1 MDLSHLVGQRPK
13 WPFSFGAPSVNVLGK
28 KSTIPTAFDEEKMA
42 EDLLR
47 YDILIQDALR
57 GAVKKILAEV
67 GRTGLPGDHHFYIAF
82 DTTAPG
88 VRISQRLKERYPQEM
103 TIVMQHQFWDLAIGE
118 HAFEVGLSFGGV
130 PEKLLVPYS
139 AIKGFFDPSVQFALE
154 FDPGKTAEELPEELL
169 EAVEELAKAEKIAE
183 ETAAATEGDAA
194 KEGEAASAEDGQD
207 KPAAT
212 DGGGEVVSLDAF
224 RKKT

>member
-1 MDLSHLVGQRPK
+1 MS
-13 WPFSFGAPSVNVLGK
+13 
-28 KSTIPTAFDEEKMA
+28 

-67 GRTGLPGDHHFYIAF
+67 GRTGLPGEHHFYIAF

-88 VRISQRLKERYPQEM
+88 VRISSRLKERYPQEM
-103 TIVMQHQFWDLAIGE
+103 TIVLQHQFWDLAIGE

-130 PEKLLVPYS
+130 AEKLLVPYS

-169 EAVEELAKAEKIAE
+169 EAVEELAKVEQEEERAAAEKAE
-183 ETAAATEGDAA
+183 KT
-194 KEGEAASAEDGQD
+194 GEK
-207 KPAAT
+207 KPAADVSQDEKPDPGDADKG
-212 DGGGEVVSLDAF
+212 DGSGQVVSLDAF

>member
-1 MDLSHLVGQRPK
+1 MS
-13 WPFSFGAPSVNVLGK
+13 
-28 KSTIPTAFDEEKMA
+28 

-67 GRTGLPGDHHFYIAF
+67 ARTGLPGDHHFYIAF

-103 TIVMQHQFWDLAIGE
+103 TIVMQHQFWDLAVGE

-130 PEKLLVPYS
+130 AEKLLVPYS

-154 FDPGKTAEELPEELL
+154 FDPGKTAEEIPEELL
-169 EAVEELAKAEKIAE
+169 EAVEELARVEQEEQAAAAKAEQTLA
-183 ETAAATEGDAA
+183 ETASSAAGKDKKAADTAADKDDA
-194 KEGEAASAEDGQD
+194 SGQ
-207 KPAAT
+207 
-212 DGGGEVVSLDAF
+212 VVSLDAF

>member
-1 MDLSHLVGQRPK
+1 MS
-13 WPFSFGAPSVNVLGK
+13 
-28 KSTIPTAFDEEKMA
+28 

-82 DTTAPG
+82 ETTAPG
-88 VRISQRLKERYPQEM
+88 VRISNRLRERYPQEM
-103 TIVMQHQFWDLAIGE
+103 TIVLQHQFWDLAIGE

-169 EAVEELAKAEKIAE
+169 EAVEELAKVEQE
-183 ETAAATEGDAA
+183 
-194 KEGEAASAEDGQD
+194 EAAGQISDLSMEQDQERLEPASADLAPEPNGEEAGDD
-207 KPAAT
+207 KPKS
-212 DGGGEVVSLDAF
+212 DGGGGEVVSLDAF
-224 RKKT
+224 RKNK

>member
-1 MDLSHLVGQRPK
+1 MS
-13 WPFSFGAPSVNVLGK
+13 
-28 KSTIPTAFDEEKMA
+28 

-82 DTTAPG
+82 DTNAPG

-103 TIVMQHQFWDLAIGE
+103 TIVLQHQFWDLAIGE

-130 PEKLLVPYS
+130 PEKLLVPFS

-169 EAVEELAKAEKIAE
+169 EAVEELAKAEQDQAE
-183 ETAAATEGDAA
+183 AESDAPAEPGGAEVASVETD
-194 KEGEAASAEDGQD
+194 KAE
-207 KPAAT
+207 KPAEKAPVG

>member
-1 MDLSHLVGQRPK
+1 
-13 WPFSFGAPSVNVLGK
+13 
-28 KSTIPTAFDEEKMA
+28 MA

-67 GRTGLPGDHHFYIAF
+67 GRTGLPGEHHFYIAF
-82 DTTAPG
+82 ETTAPG
-88 VRISQRLKERYPQEM
+88 VRVSPRLKERYPQEM
-103 TIVMQHQFWDLAIGE
+103 TIVLQHQFWDLNIGE

-130 PEKLLVPYS
+130 PEKLVVPYS

-169 EAVEELAKAEKIAE
+169 EAVEELTRAEQEAE
-183 ETAAATEGDAA
+183 ETLATTTAETPRKKGKGAAAKADAA
-194 KEGEAASAEDGQD
+194 DDGVMQKSD
-207 KPAAT
+207 N
-212 DGGGEVVSLDAF
+212 GGEVVSLDAF
-224 RKKT
+224 RKKP

>member
-1 MDLSHLVGQRPK
+1 
-13 WPFSFGAPSVNVLGK
+13 
-28 KSTIPTAFDEEKMA
+28 MA

-169 EAVEELAKAEKIAE
+169 EAVEELARAERD
-183 ETAAATEGDAA
+183 ATENTGATVD
-194 KEGEAASAEDGQD
+194 STGQVTATSD
-207 KPAAT
+207 DQPDQPAGKGKKPAKDKKPDA
-212 DGGGEVVSLDAF
+212 GGEVVSLDAF

>member
-1 MDLSHLVGQRPK
+1 MS
-13 WPFSFGAPSVNVLGK
+13 
-28 KSTIPTAFDEEKMA
+28 

-82 DTTAPG
+82 DTNAPG

-103 TIVMQHQFWDLAIGE
+103 TIVLQHQFWDLAIGE

-130 PEKLLVPYS
+130 PEKLLVPFS

-169 EAVEELAKAEKIAE
+169 EAVEELAKAEQDHADKEAGSTDQDVGRE
-183 ETAAATEGDAA
+183 AAAAKSGD
-194 KEGEAASAEDGQD
+194 KDEAAAQA
-207 KPAAT
+207 PAG

>member
-1 MDLSHLVGQRPK
+1 MS
-13 WPFSFGAPSVNVLGK
+13 
-28 KSTIPTAFDEEKMA
+28 

-67 GRTGLPGDHHFYIAF
+67 GRTGLPGEHHFYIAF
-82 DTTAPG
+82 DTNAPG

-103 TIVMQHQFWDLAIGE
+103 TIVLQHQFWDLAIGE

-130 PEKLLVPYS
+130 PEKLLVPFS

-169 EAVEELAKAEKIAE
+169 EAVEELAKAEQEQSEGSADASGDTKEADASPPE
-183 ETAAATEGDAA
+183 KDDTE
-194 KEGEAASAEDGQD
+194 
-207 KPAAT
+207 KPAAKAADG

>member
-1 MDLSHLVGQRPK
+1 MPVTNDI
-13 WPFSFGAPSVNVLGK
+13 PSEIRRNLM
-28 KSTIPTAFDEEKMA
+28 S

-82 DTTAPG
+82 DTNAPG
-88 VRISQRLKERYPQEM
+88 VRVSQRLKERYPQEM
-103 TIVMQHQFWDLAIGE
+103 TIVLQHQFWDLAIGE

-169 EAVEELAKAEKIAE
+169 EAVEELAKAEQDH
-183 ETAAATEGDAA
+183 AASQAGT
-194 KEGEAASAEDGQD
+194 EAAPGSKEAAGEQSNEKDA
-207 KPAAT
+207 PATPVPAG

-224 RKKT
+224 RKKP